1 MSINYDHIKAG
12 TAVINEFDKRL
23 KALCE
28 EYQQKLSDAC
38 PEDIHHCI
46 GDVTTKS
53 RRCIQL
59 HYNTLEE
66 ALEDGFGNVSD
77 TDDALHLSREVD
89 GMKIVTVVGKKG
101 SVPQEGR

>member
-38 PEDIHHCI
+38 PEDICHCI
-46 GDVTTKS
+46 GDAAKP
-53 RRCIQL
+53 RYCIQL
-59 HYNTLEE
+59 RYNTLEYNTLEE
-66 ALEDGFGNVSD
+66 ALEDGFGNVCESD
-77 TDDALHLSREVD
+77 NGRLHLYLNVD
-89 GMKIVTVVGKKG
+89 GMKIVTVVDKKG
-101 SVPQEGR
+101 R

>member
-1 MSINYDHIKAG
+1 MNYDHIKAG

-38 PEDIHHCI
+38 PEDIYHCI
-46 GDVTTKS
+46 EDVSKS
-53 RRCIQL
+53 RYRCIQL
-59 HYNTLEE
+59 RYSTLEE
-66 ALEDGFGNVSD
+66 ALGDGFGNVRE
-77 TDDALHLSREVD
+77 TDDGELHLNQEVD

-101 SVPQEGR
+101 DET